1 MNRREE
7 LFRDCVFFCRQD
19 EMQRGLEKGNEWVMK
34 HSDLTILLTET
45 WGERKARTQV
55 AFHFFSFSF
64 LIFTINSLNENMIM
78 CNYRYNSAEWDECD
92 SHSPTWQRTEESF
105 LHSNNVQ
112 LGLVL
117 IYSWHNNCYR
127 NEHYH
132 RYFAKEFFYY
142 YCSCILFMLSVWR
155 TYSRDDFWAAR

>member
-1 MNRREE
+1 
-7 LFRDCVFFCRQD
+7 
-19 EMQRGLEKGNEWVMK
+19 MQRRTGGKNFLEIVCSFADRMRCREDWRKGTNESWNIQ
-34 HSDLTILLTET
+34 TWLLTET
-45 WGERKARTQV
+45 WGERMARTQV
-55 AFHFFSFSF
+55 AFHFFLF
-64 LIFTINSLNENMIM
+64 LFFFTINSLNENMIM
-78 CNYRYNSAEWDECD
+78 CNYRYNNAEWDECD
-92 SHSPTWQRTEESF
+92 SHSPTWQRTDRDSEESF

-132 RYFAKEFFYY
+132 RYFAKEFLYY

-155 TYSRDDFWAAR
+155 TYWAAR